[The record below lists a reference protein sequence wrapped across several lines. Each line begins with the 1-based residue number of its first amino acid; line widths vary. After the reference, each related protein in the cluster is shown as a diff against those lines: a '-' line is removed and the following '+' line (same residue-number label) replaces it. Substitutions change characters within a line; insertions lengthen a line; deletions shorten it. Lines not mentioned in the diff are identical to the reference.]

1 MINDNPITYLVLA
14 LVLAVTVMAILNA
27 HANEHPVRKDYG
39 RVKNWGYDVRRWG
52 E

>member
-14 LVLAVTVMAILNA
+14 LVLAVAVMAILNTY
-27 HANEHPVRKDYG
+27 ANEHPARKDYG
-39 RVKNWGYDVRRWG
+39 RVKNWGCDVRHWG